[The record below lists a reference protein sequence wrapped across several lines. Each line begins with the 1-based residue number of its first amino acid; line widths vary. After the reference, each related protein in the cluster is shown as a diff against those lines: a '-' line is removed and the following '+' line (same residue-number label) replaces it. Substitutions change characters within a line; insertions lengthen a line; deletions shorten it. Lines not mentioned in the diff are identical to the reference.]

1 MGGDLIMK
9 SCTLYGNTA
18 AGGTSNS
25 VADGKGGAIYTRK
38 STAVVGSYFHSNSV
52 SGLRTVS
59 GGDVYIQSGNFSTSD
74 CENGNGAN
82 GTLDT
87 NSATAYFNYDCGG
100 TLTPTSLPTVKPTT
114 TSPLPSSVP
123 TPAPSLLPTVVPL
136 PTTVPSPVPTS
147 VPITT
152 APTGR
157 ALLACHFCPLIYV
170 PT

>member
-87 NSATAYFNYDCGG
+87 NSATHR
-100 TLTPTSLPTVKPTT
+100 P
-114 TSPLPSSVP
+114 
-123 TPAPSLLPTVVPL
+123 
-136 PTTVPSPVPTS
+136 
-147 VPITT
+147 
-152 APTGR
+152 
-157 ALLACHFCPLIYV
+157 
-170 PT
+170 